1 MQEQQLIQLLIEL
14 HQGLSRLGPGS
25 EASTR
30 AAFSCCRT
38 LPAAADVL
46 DVGCGSG
53 AQTRTL
59 AALSRGRVVAVDLFG
74 DFLTRLASSV
84 RRQQLQNRINLV
96 QADMQMLPFAKASF
110 DLIWSE
116 GAVYLMGF
124 DRALENWRSLL
135 RPGGFLAVSEL
146 SWFGERRPPELQA
159 FWAENY
165 PGIRDEAQ
173 NLAAARA
180 LGYQPVGCFRLPLSD
195 WTEGY
200 YRPLR
205 RRLAAFRKHHAG
217 DDDAL
222 TVAAATE
229 REMMLMERY
238 AADCGY
244 TFYVFRSGAAS

>member
-1 MQEQQLIQLLIEL
+1 MQEQQLIRRLIEL

-30 AAFSCCRT
+30 EAFSLCRT
-38 LPAAADVL
+38 LPEAADIL

-59 AALSRGRVVAVDLFG
+59 AALNPGRIVAVDLFD
-74 DFLTRLASSV
+74 DFLAALASRV
-84 RRQQLQNRINLV
+84 RQQQLQNRVSMV

-124 DRALENWRSLL
+124 DRALQNWRSLL
-135 RPGGFLAVSEL
+135 RPGGFLAITEL
-146 SWFGERRPPELQA
+146 SWFGDKKPAELQV

-165 PGIRDEAQ
+165 PGMRDEAQ
-173 NLAAARA
+173 NSAAACA
-180 LGYQPVGCFRLPLSD
+180 LGWESVGGFRLPWSD
-195 WTEGY
+195 WADGY

-205 RRLAAFRKHHAG
+205 RRLAEFRKRHVG
-217 DDDAL
+217 NEDAL
-222 TVAAATE
+222 TVADATE
-229 REMMLMERY
+229 REMTLMERY

-244 TFYVFRSGAAS
+244 RFYVLRSGAAT